1 MKPQLLIQEN
11 FTLKDLN
18 TFGVEAKARYFINV
32 QNREELQQ
40 LLNLENYRS
49 VSKFILGEG
58 SNTLFTKDYPGL
70 VIKMTIKGIQII
82 DEDMKHIWIEAGG
95 GENWHDFVMY
105 CVNQGYA
112 GIENLSLIPGTVG
125 AAPIQNIGA
134 YGAELSDVLFQ
145 LTAINIQ
152 TGSVHTFTNEA
163 CHFSYRDSIFKNAL
177 KDQYIIVS
185 VILRLNKVPEFN
197 IHYGNLKE
205 TLDNIPIE
213 ELNIKTISDA
223 VIRIRRSK
231 LPDPKK
237 IGNAGSFFKN
247 PIVSQNDFLKLQKIY
262 PKMPYFLTDDE
273 NTIKISA
280 AWLIEQCGWKGKR
293 FGDIGVYEKQ
303 ALILVNYAKGN
314 AAEIKNLA
322 EQIQQ
327 SVYQQFGIFLHPEVV
342 FV

>member
-1 MKPQLLIQEN
+1 MQIKLPIQEN

-18 TFGVEAKARYFINV
+18 TFGVEAKARHFINV
-32 QNREELQQ
+32 QKQEDLQQ
-40 LLNLENYRS
+40 LIYLEDYRS

-58 SNTLFTKDYPGL
+58 SNTLFTRDYPGL
-70 VIKMTIKGIQII
+70 VIKMAIKGIKII
-82 DEDMKHIWIEAGG
+82 DEDKIHIWIEAGG

-105 CVNQGYA
+105 CVNQDYA

-134 YGAELSDVLFQ
+134 YGVELSDVFFQ

-152 TGSVHTFTNEA
+152 TGSVHTFSNEA

-185 VILRLNKVPEFN
+185 VILRLNKVPNFN

-205 TLDNIPIE
+205 TLENMQIG
-213 ELNIKTISDA
+213 ELSIKTISDA
-223 VIRIRRSK
+223 VMCLRRSK
-231 LPDPKK
+231 LPDPKQ

-247 PIVSQNDFLKLQKIY
+247 PIVSRSDFVKLQKTYLQI
-262 PKMPYFLTDDE
+262 PHFLTDNE

-303 ALILVNYAKGN
+303 ALILVNYAKGS
-314 AAEIKNLA
+314 AAEIQNLA
-322 EQIQQ
+322 EKIQQ
-327 SVYQQFGIFLHPEVV
+327 SVYQQFGIFLNPEVV

>member
-1 MKPQLLIQEN
+1 MQIKLPIQEN
-11 FTLKDLN
+11 FTLKNLN
-18 TFGVEAKARYFINV
+18 TFGVEAKARHFINV
-32 QNREELQQ
+32 QKQEDLQQ
-40 LLNLENYRS
+40 LLYLEDYRS

-58 SNTLFTKDYPGL
+58 SNTLFTRDYPGL
-70 VIKMTIKGIQII
+70 VIKMAIKGIKII
-82 DEDMKHIWIEAGG
+82 DEDKIHIWIEAGG

-105 CVNQGYA
+105 CVNQDYA

-134 YGAELSDVLFQ
+134 YGVELSDVFFQ

-152 TGSVHTFTNEA
+152 TGSIHTFSNEA

-177 KDQYIIVS
+177 KDQYIILS
-185 VILRLNKVPEFN
+185 VILRLNKVSNFN
-197 IHYGNLKE
+197 IHYGNLKDQLE
-205 TLDNIPIE
+205 NMQMG
-213 ELNIKTISDA
+213 ELSIKTISDA
-223 VIRIRRSK
+223 VMCLRRSK

-247 PIVSQNDFLKLQKIY
+247 PIISHNDFVKLQKTY
-262 PKMPYFLTDDE
+262 PQIPHFLTDNE

-303 ALILVNYAKGN
+303 ALILVNYAKGS
-314 AAEIKNLA
+314 AAEIQNLA
-322 EQIQQ
+322 EKIQQ
-327 SVYQQFGIFLHPEVV
+327 SVYQQFGIFLNPEVV